1 MVQKNIELNFNRI
14 FTSSEAYSP
23 NFIACL
29 IEIAIKHAESIRLD
43 SSAVGLAC
51 LNSLQQSFGIIL
63 LEEYLALNENG
74 RSNRS
79 ISGGGGGGRVDD
91 DDVDGNDLEVTAT
104 KGRIGGPPASKRM
117 RMCEPTWQNEEAAMW
132 IELAK
137 LYRSMNDYDSI
148 KGIFAGSTKRTNIVT
163 EFTKNGL
170 EFESNSD
177 YYKVYN

>member
-74 RSNRS
+74 RSNKS
-79 ISGGGGGGRVDD
+79 ISGGGRVDD
-91 DDVDGNDLEVTAT
+91 DDGGDGNDLAATAA
-104 KGRIGGPPASKRM
+104 KSRIGGPPASKRM
-117 RMCEPTWQNEEAAMW
+117 RMCETTCQNEEAAMW

-148 KGIFAGSTKRTNIVT
+148 KGIFAGSTKRKNIVT